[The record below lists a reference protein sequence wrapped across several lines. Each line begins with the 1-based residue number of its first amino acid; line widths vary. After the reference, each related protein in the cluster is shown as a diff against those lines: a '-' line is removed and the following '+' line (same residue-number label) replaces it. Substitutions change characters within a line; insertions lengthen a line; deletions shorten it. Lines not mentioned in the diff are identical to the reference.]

1 MMISVKLI
9 ANCQCLI
16 EQQCVE
22 DNLSVVDEDKTF
34 PKNAVGELP
43 KADSVPI
50 SANTK

>member
-16 EQQCVE
+16 EQLCAE
-22 DNLSVVDEDKTF
+22 DNLSVAGEDF
-34 PKNAVGELP
+34 IENAVGELP

-50 SANTK
+50 SVKTK